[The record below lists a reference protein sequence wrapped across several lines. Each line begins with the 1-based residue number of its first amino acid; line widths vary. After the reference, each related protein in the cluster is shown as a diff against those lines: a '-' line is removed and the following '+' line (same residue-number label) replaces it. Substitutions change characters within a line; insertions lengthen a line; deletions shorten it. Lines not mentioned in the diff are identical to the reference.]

1 MLDFTEEKNSKQEL
15 ERNEVVTELD
25 ADAQLKL
32 EVIQTLL
39 EPCDLRSRYLWQKVK
54 GGKRISPK
62 QVFLRTKVQAREL
75 DVKAPSPMRS
85 GIL

>member
-39 EPCDLRSRYLWQKVK
+39 EPCDRATY
-54 GGKRISPK
+54 GKRLK
-62 QVFLRTKVQAREL
+62 E
-75 DVKAPSPMRS
+75 VKEFPPNKYS
-85 GIL
+85 